1 MNLLKAWQD
10 SLEILRPNNF
20 KLFLLVT
27 LNAVWQSCKLMITY
41 FWWLLLAYITA
52 VIVLPIL
59 IRTSPSLA
67 MVIIT
72 NQMLIYSIVIA
83 VMVCTILLVFAAVL
97 ATRPSTKKKD
107 FSYFLSYKKHV
118 AYFFIIGIL
127 LFVLVGLLISKIEIV
142 ARLWVAITRALA
154 FFNLN
159 HPFGIASVTT
169 FLLFFVDSRATI
181 VNFFYAMWR
190 TIKFFIYNAPFW
202 LIGYYLPKWVLAY
215 IVASIAPYVPS
226 FLLIISP
233 LYLLLPIIIIGYI
246 TNFYVK
252 KMHEQRSLY
261 YAE

>member
-1 MNLLKAWQD
+1 MNLLKSWKD

-41 FWWLLLAYITA
+41 FWWLLLAYIA
-52 VIVLPIL
+52 AIIVLPIL

-67 MVIIT
+67 MAMIT

-83 VMVCTILLVFAAVL
+83 VIVCTMLLVFAAVL

-107 FSYFLSYKKHV
+107 FSYFLSYKKHF
-118 AYFFIIGIL
+118 AYFVILCIL
-127 LFVLVGLLISKIEIV
+127 LFVLVGLLISKIEII
-142 ARLWVAITRALA
+142 AHLWVAITRALA

-159 HPFGIASVTT
+159 HPFGFASVTT
-169 FLLFFVDSRATI
+169 FFLFFVDSRATI
-181 VNFFYAMWR
+181 INFFYAMWR

-202 LIGYYLPKWVLAY
+202 LIGYYLPKWMLSY
-215 IVASIAPYVPS
+215 IAVSIASYIPY

-233 LYLLLPIIIIGYI
+233 LYLLIPIIVTSYI